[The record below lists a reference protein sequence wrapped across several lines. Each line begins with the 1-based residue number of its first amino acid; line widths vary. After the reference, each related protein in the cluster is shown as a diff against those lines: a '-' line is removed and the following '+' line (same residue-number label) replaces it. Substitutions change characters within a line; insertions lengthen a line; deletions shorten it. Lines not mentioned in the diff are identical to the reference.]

1 MKDLYGDPNIITQA
15 NERKLSICLQ
25 WNQSVQKLKSVRFI
39 LAQVSVCCRKN
50 WCCPCARI
58 LRTFEA
64 FSVEITILP
73 SRKRCWYVYELKKK
87 KQALK
92 KFTILLTLL
101 SKKPK
106 RQHISHIQIL
116 YVFYAHLTNAFKTSR
131 SQRHMKTL
139 QWRLTQ
145 DIYMI
150 TVLHRWNQFSNIAQS
165 LGICWALHDYPTLKD
180 RYVFLKTNR
189 LCFARLKSGYVK
201 LWQRMPWF
209 HCMKYQWIPTVLHV
223 YLVKNLVYRAI
234 LKEHPA

>member
-1 MKDLYGDPNIITQA
+1 MCTNWKRRN
-15 NERKLSICLQ
+15 KL
-25 WNQSVQKLKSVRFI
+25 WKS
-39 LAQVSVCCRKN
+39 
-50 WCCPCARI
+50 
-58 LRTFEA
+58 
-64 FSVEITILP
+64 LP
-73 SRKRCWYVYELKKK
+73 FCWLCSQRSQE
-87 KQALK
+87 
-92 KFTILLTLL
+92 
-101 SKKPK
+101 

-116 YVFYAHLTNAFKTSR
+116 YVFYVQLTNAFKTSR

-165 LGICWALHDYPTLKD
+165 LVICWALHDYPTLKD

-209 HCMKYQWIPTVLHV
+209 HCMKYQWIPTILHV

-234 LKEHPA
+234 LKEHSA